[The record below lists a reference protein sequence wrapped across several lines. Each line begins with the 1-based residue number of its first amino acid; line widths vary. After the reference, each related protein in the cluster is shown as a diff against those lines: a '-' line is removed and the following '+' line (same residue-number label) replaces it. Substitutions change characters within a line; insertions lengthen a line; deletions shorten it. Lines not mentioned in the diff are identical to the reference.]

1 MPLRTHSARA
11 FQRNVKRWRKEN
23 SEREGIQNSNV
34 QNVGL
39 EKLNTVV
46 KKDTSDVVNYILV
59 DYNQVNNLLRNP
71 FSSTTYG
78 KCARRLNI
86 AYTLA
91 SENIYAEIHRE
102 IKHAYKNGAEITD
115 LSVSC
120 DGTWLTHGQTSLIDV
135 GCIIDMLTG
144 YVVDFGVMSKKA
156 ILKNKEDVNAMKTT
170 IYATLL
176 HSISTDAKPQHSKC
190 PAGENS

>member
-1 MPLRTHSARA
+1 MRQIMGICRKIVNSIRERSLQRRMFRA
-11 FQRNVKRWRKEN
+11 QLEENESDYEELLYHADVRWLSRRLAEVTSSWQRVIFFSNIILDITAELYGDYSVKC
-23 SEREGIQNSNV
+23 
-34 QNVGL
+34 
-39 EKLNTVV
+39 
-46 KKDTSDVVNYILV
+46 
-59 DYNQVNNLLRNP
+59 P

-115 LSVSC
+115 LSVSF

-144 YVVDFGVMSKKA
+144 YVVDFGVMSKVYVV
-156 ILKNKEDVNAMKTT
+156 IPPWQKT
-170 IYATLL
+170 
-176 HSISTDAKPQHSKC
+176 S
-190 PAGENS
+190 